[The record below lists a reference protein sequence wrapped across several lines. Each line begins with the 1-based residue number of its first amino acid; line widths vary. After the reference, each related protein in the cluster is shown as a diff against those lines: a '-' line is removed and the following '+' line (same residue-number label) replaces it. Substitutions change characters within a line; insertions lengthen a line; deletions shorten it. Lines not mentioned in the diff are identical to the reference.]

1 MKKIFKLLLFFL
13 CTFSHVLFYSYEV
26 LTKEIK
32 YEMRGAILS
41 LDEFDFYL
49 DEFDLVKFKNYITT
63 SYDEFKNNGFNTVF
77 IDLSKFIDLH
87 ITEKFNNREENMLNF
102 IVKEGLKRCLDIH
115 ASFFDFSLKNI
126 EN

>member
-1 MKKIFKLLLFFL
+1 M

-102 IVKEGLKRCLDIH
+102 K
-115 ASFFDFSLKNI
+115 
-126 EN
+126 